1 MKTTFAAVLLCA
13 AVSPALAEKPDLSD
27 PKVSALLMERGGE
40 IVRRPETC
48 GFDQQAAAQFAQDNY
63 DPTLR
68 EDAPSALTEPQ
79 VVYLNK
85 DGGTYTFGAAGG
97 PTSAATNNIRAP
109 SFPSS
114 GQAVI
119 PPLSTTAFDW
129 PLIVQCVKNSYRRF
143 NVTVTEVEPTAGP
156 YVEAVVGGTD
166 GREVGRSDL
175 FGIAATDQFC
185 RLYQTGIAFNFAGTH
200 VSAFSNAAVRNQ
212 EMCNTIAH
220 EIGHVLGLEHE
231 VLNRDHMSYVYIQ
244 QACPGNLA
252 GCKSFLDMTS
262 QCGTEPSAPMA
273 NCTCGGTSTN
283 SYARL
288 ADFLGLRPT
297 ETVRPELEII
307 SPNSLDVLPP
317 TFEIVAQ
324 ATDNMQMQDVSLLID
339 GVVVVT
345 DSTPDGDNYVLRA
358 TDVTEGM
365 HVLQVVA
372 TDFALNTQSVTQ
384 NVRIQLAQTGD
395 ECVANEA
402 CEGGLCAQSSGG
414 SFCTEDC
421 SSSTC
426 PDDFTCREISAG
438 TEICVPDDNGGDGDG
453 GADGD
458 GGGCCST
465 STGSGSAAAGLLAL
479 GVGLVLSRRR
489 RR

>member
-27 PKVSALLMERGGE
+27 PKVAALLVERDGE
-40 IVRRPETC
+40 ILRRSETC

-68 EDAPSALTEPQ
+68 EDAPSALSEPQ
-79 VVYLNK
+79 VVWLNK
-85 DGGTYTFGAAGG
+85 NGGTYTFGAAGG
-97 PTSAATNNIRAP
+97 STSSVTNNVRAP

-119 PPLSTTAFDW
+119 PALSTTAFDW
-129 PLIVQCVKNSYRRF
+129 PLIVSCVQESYRRF
-143 NVTVTEVEPTAGP
+143 NVTVTDVEPAAGP
-156 YVEAVVGGTD
+156 YVEAVVGGND
-166 GREVGRSDL
+166 GREIGRSDL
-175 FGIAATDQFC
+175 FGIAATDSFC
-185 RLYQTGIAFNFAGTH
+185 TLYRTGIAFNFAGTH
-200 VSAFSNAAVRNQ
+200 VSAFTNAAIRNQ

-220 EIGHVLGLEHE
+220 EVGHVLGLEHE
-231 VLNRDHMSYVYIQ
+231 IPNRDHMSYVYIQ
-244 QACPGNLA
+244 QACPGSAA
-252 GCKSFLDMTS
+252 GCKSFLDMAAT
-262 QCGTEPSAPMA
+262 CGTEAPGMP

-283 SYARL
+283 SYAKL
-288 ADFLGLRPT
+288 ATMIGLRPT
-297 ETVRPELEII
+297 EMVRPELEII
-307 SPNSLDVLPP
+307 TPESLDVLPP

-324 ATDNMQMQDVSLLID
+324 ATDNMQMQDVALLID

-345 DSTPDGDNYVLRA
+345 DTMPDGDNYVLRA
-358 TDVTEGM
+358 TDITEGM
-365 HVLQVVA
+365 HVLQVRA

-384 NVRIQLAQTGD
+384 NIRVQLAQTGD
-395 ECVANEA
+395 DCVANEA

-421 SSSTC
+421 SSSSC
-426 PDDFTCREISAG
+426 PDDFSCREISAG
-438 TEICVPDDNGGDGDG
+438 TEICVPDDNGGGDG